1 MHSSP
6 RTLSWFGRLA
16 VAGVLGARA
25 FVTPT
30 TFVAPTSFVEPTTFA
45 EVMSTESEIA
55 LGLIQTAAEAIDY
68 RAVQTRRVLSPARK
82 RGDGREWVGAV
93 EDILH
98 RSDRG
103 SSGPE
108 KFNIRLRGFE
118 GVSMSADALARLQL
132 HYGSQAAYLFRFQSF
147 RVLDARLAANNYV
160 VQALVRGSDRARRRC
175 NRVAVISRTPDRPSW
190 LLDLDATNNFPLYC
204 GEFTSD
210 GQLVAELE
218 VSVISY
224 GAAAQI
230 PADDGWAWSPRQ
242 HVAEFATTAEARSQA
257 LGIEVLVIEATDLG
271 AGYLLDH
278 ARVIS
283 DPMIAEQVLVQ
294 VFHDGIDALFIRQ
307 RTLPEL
313 PGQGH
318 TARFYAEAGV
328 QQCLFQQKRTE
339 FLFVGRNARLR
350 SIVTR
355 VHRMAV
361 ATL

>member
-25 FVTPT
+25 FVAPTTGVPT
-30 TFVAPTSFVEPTTFA
+30 TFVAA
-45 EVMSTESEIA
+45 ASTESEVA
-55 LGLIQTAAEAIDY
+55 LRLIQTAAESTDY
-68 RAVQTRRVLSPARK
+68 RVVQTRRVLSPSRK
-82 RGDGREWVGAV
+82 RGESREWVGAM
-93 EDILH
+93 EDVLH
-98 RSDRG
+98 RGDRG

-118 GVSMSADALARLQL
+118 GVSMGAEDLASREL
-132 HYGSQAAYLFRFQSF
+132 YYSSQAAYLFRFQSF

-160 VQALVRGSDRARRRC
+160 VQALVRGSDRAGRRC
-175 NRVAVISRTPDRPSW
+175 NRVAVISRTLDRPSW
-190 LLDLDATNNFPLYC
+190 LLDLDAANNFPLYC

-218 VSVISY
+218 VSHISY

-242 HVAEFATTAEARSQA
+242 HVAEFSTTAEARSQA
-257 LGIEVLVIEATDLG
+257 SSIEVLTIEPTDLG

-283 DPMIAEQVLVQ
+283 DPMTAEQVLVQ

-307 RTLPEL
+307 RTLPVL
-313 PGQGH
+313 PEQGH
-318 TARFYAEAGV
+318 TARFYAESGV